1 MIRLY
6 AQFEPYAML
15 VRAGRTFASMAAAR
29 KAAARLNAVQVEIR
43 EDSLPRS
50 KSLLAIFSEGKEV
63 AAI

>member
-15 VRAGRTFASMAAAR
+15 VRAGRTFASMSAAK
-29 KAAARLNAVQVEIR
+29 KAASRLNAVQVEIR
-43 EDSLPRS
+43 DEAKPRS
-50 KSLLAIFSEGKEV
+50 KSLLAIYSEGKEI

>member
-6 AQFEPYAML
+6 AQYEPYDLL
-15 VRAGRTFASMAAAR
+15 VRAGRTFTSMAAAR

-43 EDSLPRS
+43 DDALPRS
-50 KSLLAIFSEGKEV
+50 KSLLAIYSEGKEF